1 LKFFEMAVGFA
12 RRLLSG
18 ASPEP
23 AWGMWA
29 LLRALERRDAA
40 DIDSEAPPAST
51 TVNPVNRASAQYMA
65 AIRFGRSG
73 RREEAAAEVAAGDRV
88 ISPALWYFHIARR
101 LVAEAAINDKWGDPA
116 RWLIESET
124 FFDRHGLQPAA
135 SACRS
140 LLRKCG
146 ARPPALRARAR
157 VPEPFLAAAVTERE
171 MEVLA
176 VLSDGLCNKDIAAR
190 LYLSPKTVEKHVASL
205 LDKLEVRSRT
215 ALAAI
220 AAGKMGDAA
229 LADWGKSRMLRVAPA
244 AMLGVCPLQLQRF
257 LKLPSIS
264 PRFISVLAWPRESLW
279 PA

>member
-1 LKFFEMAVGFA
+1 
-12 RRLLSG
+12 
-18 ASPEP
+18 
-23 AWGMWA
+23 MWA
-29 LLRALERRDAA
+29 LLRALERCDAA
-40 DIDSEAPPAST
+40 DIDSKAPPTST
-51 TVNPVNRASAQYMA
+51 TVNPVNPVNRASAQYTA

-73 RREEAAAEVAAGDRV
+73 R
-88 ISPALWYFHIARR
+88 
-101 LVAEAAINDKWGDPA
+101 
-116 RWLIESET
+116 